1 MAPDPGKWERMAFIP
16 KSRYVADPPPPPADR
31 GAFPVY
37 SSLAQRWASAGRT
50 VPGVP
55 DLEWERLTKTPI
67 WPR

>member
-16 KSRYVADPPPPPADR
+16 KSRYVADPQPVDR
-31 GAFPVY
+31 EPFPLY
-37 SSLAQRWASAGRT
+37 SSLARQWMLAGRT

-55 DLEWERLTKTPI
+55 DREWERLTRTPI

>member
-16 KSRYVADPPPPPADR
+16 KSRYVSDPPVTDR
-31 GAFPVY
+31 EPFPLY
-37 SSLAQRWASAGRT
+37 AQLAHQWAQAGRA

-55 DLEWERLTKTPI
+55 DREWERLMRTPI

>member
-16 KSRYVADPPPPPADR
+16 KSRYVADPPTPAEH
-31 GAFPVY
+31 GPIPLY